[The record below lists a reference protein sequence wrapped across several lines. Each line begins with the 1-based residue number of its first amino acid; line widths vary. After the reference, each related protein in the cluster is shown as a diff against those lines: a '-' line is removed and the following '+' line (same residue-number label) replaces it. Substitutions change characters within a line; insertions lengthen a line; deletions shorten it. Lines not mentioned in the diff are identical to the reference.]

1 MSALQ
6 QQPAVNAVIDGDDI
20 IYRDYI
26 DISVAVGT
34 PKVCEKCL
42 LSVLSFSHAD
52 FRLVIC

>member
-6 QQPAVNAVIDGDDI
+6 QQPVVNAVIDGDDI

-34 PKVCEKCL
+34 PKVCENCF
-42 LSVLSFSHAD
+42 LSVLF
-52 FRLVIC
+52 LMLILG

>member
-6 QQPAVNAVIDGDDI
+6 QFPAVNAVIDGDDI

-34 PKVCEKCL
+34 KKVSKL
-42 LSVLSFSHAD
+42 K
-52 FRLVIC
+52 